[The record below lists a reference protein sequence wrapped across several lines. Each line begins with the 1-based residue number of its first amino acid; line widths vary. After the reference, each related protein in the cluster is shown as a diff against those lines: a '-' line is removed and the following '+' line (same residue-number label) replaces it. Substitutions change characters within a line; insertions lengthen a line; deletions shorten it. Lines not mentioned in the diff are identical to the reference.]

1 MRPAAGAVMAAEK
14 FRFAPPYELP
24 HWPAPPRPSGAPRH
38 HEVVIVGGGLSGLTL
53 ACDLAQ
59 RGVAAVVL
67 DDDDTVGA
75 RGASSRGIVYA
86 QKSLE
91 VFERLGIYQR
101 IAAKGTTW
109 SVGKTFSGAEIVYG
123 FNLQNSS
130 VSTQPPFINLQQ
142 FYIEWFL
149 VDRIMEVG
157 QAELRWKHRCAGITE
172 RGDHVEVQVDAP
184 DGAYTLRTRF
194 LVDASGAKSTIREQ
208 LQLDTHP
215 SRSTDR
221 WCISDVRF
229 SKPLPTERHTWIDAP
244 FNEGRAVW
252 QHLMGDGVWRM
263 DFQMDEHADPQS
275 VSRPE
280 VAGSRL
286 REQLGPGVEF
296 EFVWIGPY
304 QYRDHLLDQFRHGNI
319 FFVGDSAHVVSPFGA
334 RGGNSGIQDANNL
347 GWKLALVLGWQ
358 AGEALLDSYHA
369 ERHPAAKQNLEVT
382 SRTARFLA
390 PRSAAEHLMRRAVL
404 GLAREH
410 GFARGLVNAGRMSVA
425 NEYAP
430 SPWLPQGGRTVQNL
444 ALRDAGGGSTSL
456 MQLLRGGTR
465 WLGLCFEPAAGEVA
479 AAAQRLRSLP
489 IDLLA
494 VGGPEAA
501 LYDERGLLARHLG
514 AQAGNVALVRPDA
527 YLAAVESGLNPQR
540 IAELLQRGLAALTQ
554 EHEQEHD

>member
-1 MRPAAGAVMAAEK
+1 MTET
-14 FRFAPPYELP
+14 FRFAPPYALP

-38 HEVVIVGGGLSGLTL
+38 HEVVIVGGGLAGLTL

-91 VFERLGIYQR
+91 VFERLGIYER
-101 IAAKGTTW
+101 IAAKGITW
-109 SVGKTFSGAEIVYG
+109 SVGKTFSGAEVVYG
-123 FNLQNSS
+123 FNLQDSS
-130 VSTQPPFINLQQ
+130 VSKQPPFINLQQ
-142 FYIEWFL
+142 FYVEWFL
-149 VDRIMEVG
+149 VERIMEIG
-157 QAELRWKHRCAGITE
+157 RAELRWKHRCTGIVE
-172 RGDHVEVQVDAP
+172 QGDHVEVQVDTP
-184 DGAYTLRTRF
+184 DGAYTLYTRF
-194 LVDASGAKSTIREQ
+194 LVDASGANSAVREQ

-280 VAGSRL
+280 VAGARL
-286 REQLGPGVEF
+286 REQLGPGVDF

-304 QYRDHLLDQFRHGNI
+304 QYRDHLLDRLRHGNV

-334 RGGNSGIQDANNL
+334 RGGNTGIQDANNL
-347 GWKLALVLGWQ
+347 GWKLALVLGGQ

-390 PRSAAEHLMRRAVL
+390 PRSAAEHLVRRAVL

-410 GFARGLVNAGRMSVA
+410 AFARGLVNAGRMSVA
-425 NEYAP
+425 NDYAAN
-430 SPWLPQGGRTVQNL
+430 PWLPQGGRTVQNL
-444 ALRDAGGGSTSL
+444 ALREAGGAGTSL

-465 WLGLCFEPAAGEVA
+465 WLGLCFESAAGEVA
-479 AAAQRLRSLP
+479 AAAQRLRGLP
-489 IDLLA
+489 IELLA
-494 VGGPEAA
+494 VGGPHAA
-501 LYDERGLLARHLG
+501 LHDERGVLAQHLG
-514 AQAGNVALVRPDA
+514 VQAGGVALVRPDA
-527 YLAAVESGLNPQR
+527 YLAAIEIGLDSQR
-540 IAELLQRGLAALTQ
+540 IAALLQRGLAAPTQ
-554 EHEQEHD
+554 DHD